1 MEQTILQ
8 KCGGV
13 SSFTF
18 TKIFNELST
27 QSEVFESTCNILIED
42 IFKNKKGGLIFT
54 YGMTN
59 AGKTFT
65 VVGINSITLG
75 KPDNPGILP
84 LSLKY
89 IYETISN
96 MESKPK
102 VSCNFIEIYNEEIF
116 DLLSHDPKNPKYKRK
131 VYIKDREKRFVIQG
145 KL

>member
-1 MEQTILQ
+1 MEQNILQ

-65 VVGINSITLG
+65 VVGI
-75 KPDNPGILP
+75 
-84 LSLKY
+84 
-89 IYETISN
+89 IYDY
-96 MESKPK
+96 
-102 VSCNFIEIYNEEIF
+102 F
-116 DLLSHDPKNPKYKRK
+116 RK
-131 VYIKDREKRFVIQG
+131 T
-145 KL
+145 